1 MLIIH
6 INVSR
11 PNSMKKLQEFPISQI
26 EWIDLCDESF
36 LVMVLE
42 SMYDALVVVDSVGR
56 IVYVNPAY
64 TRELNVRPNK
74 VVGKNIQDIAPESI
88 ILKVLETGQP
98 EIGVQSRIIKL
109 GIDVVVNSTPIFKD
123 GKLSG
128 VVSVFRDVTTVRKLS
143 EQLEIMKDYQ
153 DYLQEQLLKKVVPE
167 EFKGIIGN
175 NTKFRNMLNRA
186 MTAARSDITVLI
198 QGETGTGKELLA
210 HAIHNASKR
219 KKEPFIEINCAAIPE
234 NLLESE
240 LFGYEGGAFT
250 GAKKTGKPGK
260 FELADK
266 GTLFLDEIGD
276 MSVMLQSKLLRIIQE
291 QKFERI
297 GGTRSIRTDVR
308 IITAT
313 NRDLELM
320 IQENK
325 FRKDLFYR
333 LNVFTLDTIPLR
345 DRKDDIPVLSYHFLQ
360 NFAEREH
367 KKSKLSQ
374 SVINTFLKYDWPG
387 NVRELMNIMEASI
400 VTCNSRYIETR
411 HLPHYFLA
419 AMSINSINKMETHSK
434 SLHLDSRI
442 VEIEKECITKALDAS
457 LNNKSKA
464 MKMLGISRSAFYD
477 KIKRYNI
484 KP

>member
-1 MLIIH
+1 ME
-6 INVSR
+6 
-11 PNSMKKLQEFPISQI
+11 KLQKFPASQI
-26 EWIDLCDESF
+26 EWMDLCDESF

-42 SMYDALVVVDSVGR
+42 SMYDALVVVDNIGQ

-64 TRELNVRPNK
+64 TRELNVQPEK
-74 VVGKNIQDIAPESI
+74 VVGRKIQDVAPESI

-109 GIDVVVNSTPIFKD
+109 GIDVIVNSTPIFKD
-123 GKLSG
+123 GILSG

-153 DYLQEQLLKKVVPE
+153 DYLREQLLKKVIPE

-175 NTKFRNMLNRA
+175 SAKFRNMLARA
-186 MTAARSDITVLI
+186 MTASRSDITVLI

-210 HAIHNASKR
+210 HAIHNASRR
-219 KKEPFIEINCAAIPE
+219 KQQPFIEINCAAIPE

-250 GAKKTGKPGK
+250 GARKTGKPGK

-276 MSVMLQSKLLRIIQE
+276 MSLTLQSKLLRIIQG
-291 QKFERI
+291 QRFERI
-297 GGTRSIRTDVR
+297 GGTRSILTDVR
-308 IITAT
+308 IIAAT
-313 NRDLELM
+313 NRKLESM
-320 IQENK
+320 IQENS

-345 DRKDDIPVLSYHFLQ
+345 DRKDDIPILSFHFLKH
-360 NFAEREH
+360 FCDRENR
-367 KKSKLSQ
+367 KCRLSQ
-374 SVINTFLKYDWPG
+374 SVINTLLKYDWPG
-387 NVRELMNIMEASI
+387 NVRELMNVMEAAVVS
-400 VTCNSRYIETR
+400 CNSRYIEKR
-411 HLPHYFLA
+411 HLPAYFLA
-419 AMSINSINKMETHSK
+419 AMSSDPKEKADESSN
-434 SLHLDSRI
+434 SLHLGSKI
-442 VEIEKECITKALDAS
+442 SGIEKEYILRALKETS
-457 LNNKSKA
+457 HNKSKA

-477 KIKRYNI
+477 KIKKYNI
-484 KP
+484 STTA

>member
-1 MLIIH
+1 
-6 INVSR
+6 
-11 PNSMKKLQEFPISQI
+11 MKKLQEFPVSQI
-26 EWIDLCDESF
+26 EWEDLCDESF

-42 SMYDALVVVDSVGR
+42 SMYDALVVVDSNGR

-74 VVGKNIQDIAPESI
+74 VIGKRIQDIAPESI
-88 ILKVLETGQP
+88 ILKVLETGRP

-109 GIDVVVNSTPIFKD
+109 GIDVIVNSTPVFKD

-175 NTKFRNMLNRA
+175 HPKFRSMLTKA
-186 MTAARSDITVLI
+186 MTAARSDITVMI

-219 KKEPFIEINCAAIPE
+219 KQQPFIEINCAAIPE
-234 NLLESE
+234 TLLETE

-250 GAKKTGKPGK
+250 GARKAGKPGK

-276 MSVMLQSKLLRIIQE
+276 MSLMLQSKLLRVIQE

-297 GGTRSIRTDVR
+297 GGIRSIRTDVR
-308 IITAT
+308 IIAAT
-313 NRDLELM
+313 NRNLESM
-320 IQENK
+320 IQESK

-333 LNVFTLDTIPLR
+333 LNVFALDTIPLR
-345 DRKDDIPVLSYHFLQ
+345 DRKEDIPILSYHFLK
-360 NFAEREH
+360 NFATREQ
-367 KKSKLSQ
+367 KKCKLSQ
-374 SVINTFLKYDWPG
+374 SVISTFLKYDWPG
-387 NVRELMNIMEASI
+387 NVRELMNIMEASV
-400 VTCNSRYIETR
+400 VTCHSRYIETR
-411 HLPHYFLA
+411 HLPPYFLS
-419 AMSINSINKMETHSK
+419 AMSMNSLRKTEGPSNA
-434 SLHLDSRI
+434 LNLDSRI
-442 VEIEKECITKALDAS
+442 VQVEKECIVQALQKTS
-457 LNNKSKA
+457 YNKSRA
-464 MKMLGISRSAFYD
+464 IELLGISRSAFYE
-477 KIKRYNI
+477 KIKKYNI
-484 KP
+484 VIKPDLHSHPHAF

>member
-1 MLIIH
+1 
-6 INVSR
+6 
-11 PNSMKKLQEFPISQI
+11 MKKLQEFPISQI
-26 EWIDLCDESF
+26 EWVDLCDESF

-42 SMYDALVVVDSVGR
+42 SMYDALVVVDSAGR

-74 VVGKNIQDIAPESI
+74 VVGRKIQDIAPESV
-88 ILKVLETGQP
+88 ILKVLETGRP

-153 DYLQEQLLKKVVPE
+153 DYLQEQLLKKVIPE

-175 NTKFRNMLNRA
+175 NTQFRSMLTRA
-186 MTAARSDITVLI
+186 MTASRSDITVLI

-219 KKEPFIEINCAAIPE
+219 KQQPFIEINCAAIPE

-250 GAKKTGKPGK
+250 GARKTGKPGK

-276 MSVMLQSKLLRIIQE
+276 MSLMLQSKLLRIIQE
-291 QKFERI
+291 QRFERI

-313 NRDLELM
+313 NRKLESM
-320 IQENK
+320 IQENS

-333 LNVFTLDTIPLR
+333 LNVFSLDTIPLR
-345 DRKDDIPVLSYHFLQ
+345 ARKDDIPVLCFHFLKH
-360 NFAEREH
+360 FAEREQ
-367 KKSKLSQ
+367 KKCRLSQ
-374 SVINTFLKYDWPG
+374 AVINTFLKYDWPG
-387 NVRELMNIMEASI
+387 NVRELMNLIEAAVVS
-400 VTCNSRYIETR
+400 CNSKYIETR
-411 HLPHYFLA
+411 HLPAYFLA
-419 AMSINSINKMETHSK
+419 AISFNSTHKTGVQSN

-442 VEIEKECITKALDAS
+442 GEIEKECILKALQETS
-457 LNNKSKA
+457 NNKSKA
-464 MKMLGISRSAFYD
+464 MKILGISRSAFYD
-477 KIKRYNI
+477 KIKKYNI
-484 KP
+484 STTA